1 MRSGLQP
8 ASAFFTDGEATA
20 YPIHIPDEFELN
32 DEQNAKF
39 DAYLARRFQGDFTM
53 AGIKFWPDMKGLDE
67 AFLQKAAQF
76 QADRAGVYQCHFRYQ
91 PAACQYR
98 LCGYVRLAGFNP

>member
-1 MRSGLQP
+1 MFNGQFYPEATARYIAQKRGIRAITHEVGLQP

-32 DEQNAKF
+32 EEQNAKL

-53 AGIKFWPDMKGLDE
+53 AGINSG
-67 AFLQKAAQF
+67 
-76 QADRAGVYQCHFRYQ
+76 RI
-91 PAACQYR
+91 
-98 LCGYVRLAGFNP
+98 